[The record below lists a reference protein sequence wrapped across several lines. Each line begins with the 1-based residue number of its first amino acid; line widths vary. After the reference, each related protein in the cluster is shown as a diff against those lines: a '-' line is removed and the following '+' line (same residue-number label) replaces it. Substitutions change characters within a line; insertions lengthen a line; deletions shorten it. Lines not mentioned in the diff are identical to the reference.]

1 MAKKAKPAA
10 KSAKKS
16 AKTVSRKPERSKG
29 ELSSE
34 DLDQVA
40 GGIIIINSTPALDGI
55 NKIEKIA
62 PTVGGTLPSYKDLL
76 Q

>member
-16 AKTVSRKPERSKG
+16 SKTVSRKPERSKG

-34 DLDQVA
+34 DLDSVA
-40 GGIIIINSTPALDGI
+40 GGFIIINSTPIDAI
-55 NKIEKIA
+55 KKVEKIA
-62 PTVGGTLPSYKDLL
+62 PTVGGALPSYKDLL

>member
-10 KSAKKS
+10 KSAKKAS
-16 AKTVSRKPERSKG
+16 KPVSRKPERSKG

-40 GGIIIINSTPALDGI
+40 GGIIIINSAPPLDAI
-55 NKIEKIA
+55 RKIEKIA
-62 PTVGGTLPSYKDLL
+62 PNLAPVLTSIKLPE
-76 Q
+76 